1 MILKSISARFDRGTV
16 LFDEEVNIPQ
26 HARLLVTVL
35 EDPDTEREEFLTASS
50 SAFADGF
57 TDDEVEYSEDDLR

>member
-1 MILKSISARFDRGTV
+1 M
-16 LFDEEVNIPQ
+16 FDEEVNIPQ

-57 TDDEVEYSEDDLR
+57 TEEEVEYSEDDLR